1 MGTYPTV
8 AKDLIALLLDAANCL
23 KLPGPRNICGV
34 RIMRTFVWSDER
46 PDDTDEIPAAE
57 LEQHV
62 RYQGVLFQ
70 LRTSDTRHPAGEQRV
85 TKAIY
90 DEAQKS
96 GSMDLGLDRA
106 E

>member
-1 MGTYPTV
+1 VGTYPT
-8 AKDLIALLLDAANCL
+8 AAIDLIALLLDAANCL
-23 KLPGPRNICGV
+23 KLSGPRNICGV

-70 LRTSDTRHPAGEQRV
+70 LRTSDTPHPAGEQRV

-96 GSMDLGLDRA
+96 GTMDLGLARA
-106 E
+106 K